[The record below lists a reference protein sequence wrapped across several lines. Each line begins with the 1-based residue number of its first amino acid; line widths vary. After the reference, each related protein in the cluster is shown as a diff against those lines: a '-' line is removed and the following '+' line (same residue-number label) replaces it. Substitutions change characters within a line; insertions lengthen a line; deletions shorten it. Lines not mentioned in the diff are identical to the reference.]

1 MSEARFDRVSNE
13 NNTAG
18 PIISGITT
26 FSGQNFFVPPKGTT
40 AQRPSNCPVGS
51 IRFNTDSAK
60 LEYFDSLQWLEME
73 AFNVEIGIST
83 NAAGTSGGLGTRGVI
98 AGGQTPT
105 VVNTIDYITISTTG
119 NAISFGNLST
129 ARLAAAAVADST
141 RGLIQGGGAPTI
153 TNTTRRVTISSTG
166 SETNF
171 GNLITSFYGHFG
183 CANSTR
189 GVFGGSYSTSYT
201 NILEYVTIQSDGTAA
216 DFGDVSVGSYRRG
229 NIASSTRGVLMGNY
243 APGGDA
249 YSNFNIIE
257 FITISTLGNAA
268 DFGDLTQTMS
278 DCTSSSNSTRGLRFG
293 KWPAENTIDYI
304 TIATLGNAQ
313 NFGDLTVSRYDL
325 TSTTSP
331 TRAVICGGAGGG
343 VLNTIDYVNILSLGD
358 AIDFGDLPQ
367 TKRGPAAL
375 SNGHGGL

>member
-1 MSEARFDRVSNE
+1 MSL
-13 NNTAG
+13 
-18 PIISGITT
+18 
-26 FSGQNFFVPPKGTT
+26 PPSEIPQG
-40 AQRPSNCPVGS
+40 A
-51 IRFNTDSAK
+51 IRFNTDSQK
-60 LEYFDSLQWLEME
+60 LEFYAQDQWWEMVIDTP
-73 AFNVEIGIST
+73 AL
-83 NAAGTSGGLGTRGVI
+83 GTSSDTGAGARGVI

-105 VVNTIDYITISTTG
+105 VVNNIDYITISTTG

-141 RGLIQGGGAPTI
+141 RGLIQGGGVPTI

-249 YSNFNIIE
+249 NSNFNIIE
-257 FITISTLGNAA
+257 FITISTLGNAQ
-268 DFGDLTQTMS
+268 DFGDLTQTTS

-331 TRAVICGGAGGG
+331 TRAVICGGTDGGGG

-367 TKRGPAAL
+367 TKRGPAAC
-375 SNGHGGL
+375 SNAHGGL